1 MKTVQT
7 LKQKLPSRSKA
18 ARMAAIAGY
27 GVAGAVMIA
36 SPAFAQQVGGGDVGA
51 FFANA
56 AELVVSGWGKGIC
69 LLAILVV
76 GFTCLSGRLNLGM
89 AFSVVMGIVIIFGSS
104 AIFAGVTG
112 NA

>member
-36 SPAFAQQVGGGDVGA
+36 SPAFAQQMGGDVGA